1 MEHASTLDAREA
13 LRAMIAALGA
23 LGAAG
28 DEGEAIDLI
37 SLAESVKAACAATQA
52 EQTLRLQEL
61 RSAAEAERGV
71 PVERRCRGLSA
82 EVALARRVSGNAG
95 GRYLGFARA
104 MGEMPNTFARLRDGS
119 LSEWRATI
127 LVRET
132 GYLQVEDRRAID
144 DALCADPKTL
154 DGVGDRAVEAL
165 AKRIAY
171 SRDPHA
177 VVDRNASAPK
187 DRRVSLRP
195 KPDAM
200 VQLSALLPMTAGIAA
215 YAALKKQADLI
226 CQSDDR
232 THAQVM
238 ADTLLRRLT
247 GVAVPGAI
255 PLAVDVVVSA
265 DVLTGASGAAADVPG
280 YGPIPADTAR
290 DLIADALDHDTTVTL
305 RRLFAAPETG
315 ALVAMES
322 RARLFPT
329 GLRQF
334 LTRRDVSCRIPYC
347 DAPIAEIDHAHPHHT
362 GGPTTAD
369 NGLGECR
376 THNRQKENP
385 GWQVT
390 TGLDDH
396 GRHEALVRTPTGHEH
411 RSRAPAQRS
420 DDAA

>member
-1 MEHASTLDAREA
+1 MTTADIIDARDA
-13 LRAMIAALGA
+13 LRNVMAVLADLP
-23 LGAAG
+23 AAG
-28 DEGEAIDLI
+28 DEAEAVDRIFLM
-37 SLAESVKAACAATQA
+37 ESIKAACAAGQA
-52 EQTLRLQEL
+52 ADTLRLQEL

-95 GRYLGFARA
+95 GRHLGFARA

-132 GYLQVEDRRAID
+132 AYLQVEDRRLID
-144 DALCADPKTL
+144 HALCSDPATL
-154 DGVGDRAVEAL
+154 DGVGDRALEAL
-165 AKRIAY
+165 AKKIAY
-171 SRDPHA
+171 ARDPHA

-187 DRRVSLRP
+187 DRRVTIRP
-195 KPDAM
+195 KPDAT

-247 GVAVPGAI
+247 GVAVPGAV
-255 PLAVDVVVSA
+255 PLAVDVVVS
-265 DVLTGASGAAADVPG
+265 DVVLTGDASAAAEVPG
-280 YGPIPADTAR
+280 YGPIPASTAR
-290 DLIADALDHDTTVTL
+290 DLIADALDHDAEVTL
-305 RRLFAAPETG
+305 RRLFAAPDSG

-322 RARLFPT
+322 KARIFPS
-329 GLRQF
+329 GLRRF
-334 LTRRDVSCRIPYC
+334 ITRRDVSCRFPYC
-347 DAPIAEIDHAHPHHT
+347 DAPIVEIDHAHPHHD
-362 GGPTTAD
+362 GGATDAL

-385 GWQVT
+385 GWAVT
-390 TGLDDH
+390 TAIDDD
-396 GRHEALVRTPTGHEH
+396 GTHEALIRTPTGHEH
-411 RSRAPAQRS
+411 RSRAPARP
-420 DDAA
+420 DAAA